1 MKRREFLALTAA
13 AAFCQSLKPV
23 FAEGAKKKILYF
35 ERSNGFIH
43 PSTIIDPATGKSVGG
58 RVITEIGNKLGFE
71 VVCTKDGRI
80 FDGDLSQYA
89 AFILNCCGQLT
100 GNGGNDGPDA
110 YPMSDA
116 GLQNF
121 FTAIRGGVGVL
132 GFHNASDTNKSGGPT
147 RFGNR
152 PIEERNDYTKMI
164 GGEFIVHGS
173 QQETDIRIVKKGELP
188 SVTEIPRVKEEW
200 YALRNFNPD
209 IHVLFVQET
218 EGMQTDGGNV
228 CYDRVPFPCTW
239 VRKEGNGR
247 VAYTSFAHNNST
259 WETDWMQAVIFDLMK
274 FIICQMDLDLTP
286 NMNEVAPGCEVA
298 CRQNFN

>member
-1 MKRREFLALTAA
+1 M
-13 AAFCQSLKPV
+13 
-23 FAEGAKKKILYF
+23 
-35 ERSNGFIH
+35 
-43 PSTIIDPATGKSVGG
+43 
-58 RVITEIGNKLGFE
+58 
-71 VVCTKDGRI
+71 
-80 FDGDLSQYA
+80 
-89 AFILNCCGQLT
+89 
-100 GNGGNDGPDA
+100 
-110 YPMSDA
+110 
-116 GLQNF
+116 
-121 FTAIRGGVGVL
+121 
-132 GFHNASDTNKSGGPT
+132 
-147 RFGNR
+147 
-152 PIEERNDYTKMI
+152 
-164 GGEFIVHGS
+164 
-173 QQETDIRIVKKGELP
+173 KKGELP

-274 FIICQMDLDLTP
+274 FITCQMDLDLTP